1 MAQTGFPAI
10 LVVEDERDIL
20 VVLRR
25 ILRDLTTDNDI
36 IAVPDAETALEHLD
50 RQPFAL
56 IITDYVMPGMS
67 GLELARRVRERSRDT
82 TVVMITAYGTAALE
96 QAAVEAGVEA
106 LLRKPFVVGKLE
118 EEVRQALERW
128 SNRLPEER

>member
-20 VVLRR
+20 IVLRR

-36 IAVPDAETALEHLD
+36 VAAPDAETALDQLA

-56 IITDYVMPGMS
+56 VITDYVMPEMS
-67 GLELARRVRERSRDT
+67 GLDLARRVRDRSPDT
-82 TVVMITAYGTAALE
+82 MVVMITAYGTDELERAAD
-96 QAAVEAGVEA
+96 QAGVA
-106 LLRKPFVVGKLE
+106 VVLRKPFVVSRLE
-118 EEVRQALERW
+118 DAVRQSLARW
-128 SNRLPEER
+128 ATRVADES

>member
-36 IAVPDAETALEHLD
+36 VAVPDAETALEHLD

-67 GLELARRVRERSRDT
+67 GLELARQVRERSRDT
-82 TVVMITAYGTAALE
+82 TVVMITAYGTATLE

-118 EEVRQALERW
+118 EVVRQALERW
-128 SNRLPEER
+128 SNRLPEES